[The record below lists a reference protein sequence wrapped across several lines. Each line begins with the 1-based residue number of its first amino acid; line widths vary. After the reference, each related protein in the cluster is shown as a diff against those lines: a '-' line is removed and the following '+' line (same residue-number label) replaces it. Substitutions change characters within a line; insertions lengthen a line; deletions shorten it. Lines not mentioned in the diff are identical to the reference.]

1 MLSKSSLQ
9 LNKGNSEPLLAT
21 DGVDLVNEKVFNSDP
36 EKAVYDDKKGE
47 PSSNF
52 KSEQD
57 TVLKAVLFM
66 LTGSISMNLM
76 STLIKLV
83 DIYSGGNVSAWQ
95 TGLCRSC
102 GMAGF
107 SLILCKYWKIGL
119 WNMPKNQRL
128 NVFMRIFFGCVA
140 QMTQFVSIYML
151 PFSLAIVLQ
160 FT

>member
-1 MLSKSSLQ
+1 
-9 LNKGNSEPLLAT
+9 
-21 DGVDLVNEKVFNSDP
+21 
-36 EKAVYDDKKGE
+36 
-47 PSSNF
+47 
-52 KSEQD
+52 
-57 TVLKAVLFM
+57 
-66 LTGSISMNLM
+66 
-76 STLIKLV
+76 LIKLV

-119 WNMPKNQRL
+119 WDMPKNQRL

-140 QMTQFVSIYML
+140 QVTQFVSIYML